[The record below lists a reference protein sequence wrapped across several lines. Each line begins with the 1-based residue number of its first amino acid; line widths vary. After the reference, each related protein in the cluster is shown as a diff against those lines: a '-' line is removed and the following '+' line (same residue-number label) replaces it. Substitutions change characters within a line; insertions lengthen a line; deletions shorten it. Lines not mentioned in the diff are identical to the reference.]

1 MRPCWEQFAQT
12 TSGIAK
18 LNGEL
23 TPLEPDA
30 NRTVTAG
37 DDPSAPRLAP
47 AAMNDYVTAYFAA
60 YGTLEALKRRARE
73 GGSWH
78 VQVSLTQSAMWFLKL
93 GVLTDVSV
101 GQEIGDVRE
110 FLETRDTPYGEM
122 TYLRPAL
129 EMSSTQPYWAISSR
143 PLGSDTAE
151 WLS

>member
-1 MRPCWEQFAQT
+1 M
-12 TSGIAK
+12 
-18 LNGEL
+18 
-23 TPLEPDA
+23 
-30 NRTVTAG
+30 TVG
-37 DDPSAPRLAP
+37 DDPGAPRLAP

-60 YGTLEALKRRARE
+60 YGALEALKRRARE

-122 TYLRPAL
+122 TYLRPTL
-129 EMSSTQPYWAISSR
+129 EMSSTQPYWAIPSR